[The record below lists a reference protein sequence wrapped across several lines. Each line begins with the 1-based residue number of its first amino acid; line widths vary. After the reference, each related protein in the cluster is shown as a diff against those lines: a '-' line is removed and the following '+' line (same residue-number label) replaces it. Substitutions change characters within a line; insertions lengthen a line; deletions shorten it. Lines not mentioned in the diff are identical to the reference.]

1 MSKQYGGDDDS
12 DMSSVSSEGDESLRN
27 GRNSGLSSAA
37 FGRASI
43 LEKITIEVQPYL
55 EEVVEE
61 ILAYVKESRYSDAT
75 DLWAKTKQ
83 EVNDI
88 MQQVCESRASLSFW
102 IFQMSRPKPDIL
114 ICIFHHCHSRRRRR
128 RRHYYYFSTKNPQT
142 KN

>member
-1 MSKQYGGDDDS
+1 M
-12 DMSSVSSEGDESLRN
+12 VVFRN

-43 LEKITIEVQPYL
+43 LEKITIEIPSHL
-55 EEVVEE
+55 EEVAEE

-88 MQQVCESRASLSFW
+88 MQQVT
-102 IFQMSRPKPDIL
+102 M
-114 ICIFHHCHSRRRRR
+114 
-128 RRHYYYFSTKNPQT
+128 
-142 KN
+142 